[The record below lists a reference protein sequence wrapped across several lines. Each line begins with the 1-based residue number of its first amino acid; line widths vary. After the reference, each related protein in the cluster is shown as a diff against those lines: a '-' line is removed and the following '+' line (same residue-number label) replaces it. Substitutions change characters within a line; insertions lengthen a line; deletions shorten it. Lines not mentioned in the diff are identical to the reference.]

1 VADLH
6 SKTLEIRGINEREI
20 ISYLTEIGA
29 YPVAED
35 NTLFQGKNW
44 TSRIG
49 EVSFIRMFQ
58 SDIPQ
63 ISLIFE
69 STEEQTLN
77 SVIEKFRRKT
87 FRAGG

>member
-1 VADLH
+1 MY
-6 SKTLEIRGINEREI
+6 SKTLEIRGINEGEI
-20 ISYLTEIGA
+20 ISYLTDIGA
-29 YPVAED
+29 DRAAGD

-44 TSRIG
+44 TSRIV

-63 ISLIFE
+63 ISLLFE

-77 SVIEKFRRKT
+77 RVIEKFRRKT

>member
-1 VADLH
+1 MY
-6 SKTLEIRGINEREI
+6 SKTLEIRGINEGEI
-20 ISYLTEIGA
+20 ISYLTDIGA
-29 YPVAED
+29 SPVAED

-44 TSRIG
+44 TGRID

-63 ISLIFE
+63 ISLLFE

-77 SVIEKFRRKT
+77 KVIEKFRRKT